1 MNTTTTQPDDP
12 DHPPAGTLA
21 PSRPPSFATL
31 KPQGMAFTPSRT
43 TPTSP
48 DR

>member
-1 MNTTTTQPDDP
+1 MNTTPTTQPDP

-31 KPQGMAFTPSRT
+31 KPQGMVFNPSRP